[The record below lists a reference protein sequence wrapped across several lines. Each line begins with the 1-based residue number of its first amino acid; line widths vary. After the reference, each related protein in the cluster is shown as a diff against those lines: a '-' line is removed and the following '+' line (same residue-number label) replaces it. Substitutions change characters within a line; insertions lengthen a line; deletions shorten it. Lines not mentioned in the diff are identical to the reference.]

1 GWPTLQHQMHP
12 PLPQIDATVRM
23 DEDGSHMPLKNIKM
37 VHLDSHP
44 DLPIS
49 VNMPADTLSIKNWI
63 MSMVYAGH
71 VSHIAWL
78 HPYCAQCGLTQRRFL
93 FSFLLIYFRVTSKD
107 DYFLSVGLY
116 VHQDQLANPK
126 PLGLSIVR
134 VNPVEC
140 CQRKERELNIGK
152 RPRTENKGVLDVN
165 DAQPSSSA
173 SKPESRS
180 SSCTDQQPFGYWTNS
195 LTACSKTD
203 IDVSTTYTVHSLL
216 SVIKQTDPY
225 MLDMDLDFPLR
236 LSLLKDTYTADMNFI
251 KPSKDPDEI
260 RENTLTEC
268 VKRHSQQLEDLETAF
283 EDLVEDD
290 SKEIVRCWA
299 AGLTCDCLP
308 HHISSEEEIER
319 LVLAVELIL
328 EAPTQPT
335 RITVSKNVSSKTE
348 AFGICQRCDCE
359 KNCLDTY
366 RHSLFQHKRPCALLL
381 LRGYVRVLWLL

>member
-1 GWPTLQHQMHP
+1 MHS
-12 PLPQIDATVRM
+12 LTDHV
-23 DEDGSHMPLKNIKM
+23 LF
-37 VHLDSHP
+37 
-44 DLPIS
+44 S
-49 VNMPADTLSIKNWI
+49 VCSELSIKNWI

-71 VSHIAWL
+71 VCHIAWL

-93 FSFLLIYFRVTSKD
+93 FSFLLFYFRVTSKD

-165 DAQPSSSA
+165 DAQPSSYSA

-180 SSCTDQQPFGYWTNS
+180 KDKEPCKQ
-195 LTACSKTD
+195 ACSKTD

-225 MLDMDLDFPLR
+225 MLDMDLDFSSCKNPFKEMRSTLFYR
-236 LSLLKDTYTADMNFI
+236 RYLYSFI

-299 AGLTCDCLP
+299 GLTCDYF
-308 HHISSEEEIER
+308 SEEEIER

-335 RITVSKNVSSKTE
+335 LITVSKNVSASCAYVKDVT
-348 AFGICQRCDCE
+348 E

-366 RHSLFQHKRPCALLL
+366 RHSLF
-381 LRGYVRVLWLL
+381 

>member
-1 GWPTLQHQMHP
+1 GADL
-12 PLPQIDATVRM
+12 LC
-23 DEDGSHMPLKNIKM
+23 GGLIKCTTARERERE
-37 VHLDSHP
+37 
-44 DLPIS
+44 I
-49 VNMPADTLSIKNWI
+49 LSIKNWI

-93 FSFLLIYFRVTSKD
+93 FSFLLFYFRVTSKD

-126 PLGLSIVR
+126 TLGLSIVR

-180 SSCTDQQPFGYWTNS
+180 TSCTDRVQPPGGSRTS
-195 LTACSKTD
+195 GKDKEPCKQACSKTD

-225 MLDMDLDFPLR
+225 MLDMDLDFSSCKNPFKEMSSTLFYR
-236 LSLLKDTYTADMNFI
+236 RYLYSFI
-251 KPSKDPDEI
+251 KPSEDPDEI
-260 RENTLTEC
+260 RENTEELTEC
-268 VKRHSQQLEDLETAF
+268 VTRHSQQLEDLETAF

-290 SKEIVRCWA
+290 SKEIVRCWVM
-299 AGLTCDCLP
+299 
-308 HHISSEEEIER
+308 IKV

-335 RITVSKNVSSKTE
+335 LITVYKNLSASCSKTE
-348 AFGICQRCDCE
+348 ALGICQRCDCE

-366 RHSLFQHKRPCALLL
+366 RRSLF
-381 LRGYVRVLWLL
+381 

>member
-1 GWPTLQHQMHP
+1 GADL
-12 PLPQIDATVRM
+12 LC
-23 DEDGSHMPLKNIKM
+23 GGLIKCTTARERERE
-37 VHLDSHP
+37 
-44 DLPIS
+44 I
-49 VNMPADTLSIKNWI
+49 LSIKNWI

-93 FSFLLIYFRVTSKD
+93 FSFLLFYFRVTSKD

-126 PLGLSIVR
+126 TLGLSIVR

-180 SSCTDQQPFGYWTNS
+180 TSCTDRQPFGYWTNS

-225 MLDMDLDFPLR
+225 MLDMDLDFSSCKNPFKEMSSTLFYR
-236 LSLLKDTYTADMNFI
+236 RYLYSFI
-251 KPSKDPDEI
+251 KPSEDPDEI
-260 RENTLTEC
+260 RENTEELTEC
-268 VKRHSQQLEDLETAF
+268 VTRHSQQLEDLETAF

-299 AGLTCDCLP
+299 ANPGISDLP
-308 HHISSEEEIER
+308 GV

-335 RITVSKNVSSKTE
+335 LITVYKNLSSKTE
-348 AFGICQRCDCE
+348 ALGICQRCDCE

-366 RHSLFQHKRPCALLL
+366 RRSLF
-381 LRGYVRVLWLL
+381 